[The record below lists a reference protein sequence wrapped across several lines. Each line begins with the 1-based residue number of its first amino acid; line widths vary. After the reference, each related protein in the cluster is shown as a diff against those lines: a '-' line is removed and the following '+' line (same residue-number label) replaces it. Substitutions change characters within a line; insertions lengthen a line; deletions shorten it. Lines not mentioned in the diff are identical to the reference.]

1 MRTILCVCI
10 YVLVVILAI
19 PLFIFCFMTRWR
31 APILLLGKFA
41 LVLGR
46 LILGIRLDVSG
57 KHRVDRK
64 RPSIFMANHLSFL
77 DGPLLF
83 LVIPQSVR
91 VILKKEIFR
100 IPVIGWAMKFVG
112 FVPVDRKGAKS
123 GRRSIEQATRLIKTR
138 GYSYLIF
145 PEGTRSRDGNMLPFR
160 RGAFFLAIKSEAPVV
175 PITVEGTFNLMPKGS
190 PFAKRGTVKVIFHDA
205 VPVGGLAEKEMPGLM
220 ERVRVQIRS
229 GFQIVSNR

>member
-10 YVLVVILAI
+10 YVLVIILAI
-19 PLFIFCFMTRWR
+19 PLFIFCFMTRLR
-31 APILLLGKFA
+31 DPILLLGKFA
-41 LVLGR
+41 LALGR

-57 KHRVDRK
+57 EHRVGRK
-64 RPSIFMANHLSFL
+64 RPSVFMANHLSFL

-112 FVPVDRKGAKS
+112 FVPVDRKGVKS
-123 GRRSIEQATRLIKTR
+123 GRDSIEQATQLIKAK

-160 RGAFFLAIKSEAPVV
+160 RGAFFLAINSGAPVV
-175 PITVEGTFNLMPKGS
+175 PITVEGTLDLMPKGS
-190 PFAKRGTVKVIFHDA
+190 PFAKRGTVRVIFHDA
-205 VPVGGLAEKEMPGLM
+205 VPVGGLAEKEMPDLM
-220 ERVRVQIRS
+220 ERVRIQIRS
-229 GFQIVSNR
+229 GFQIAPNR